1 MNLCRIASFICHPLV
16 YTCPLSNLSLSLSLY
31 LSFSRSLALSL
42 SFSRSP
48 LSLKVDSLLMEMT
61 QDELVEL
68 KKELSKL
75 EFTETAGF
83 SNLKSVLNMLSKRE
97 D

>member
-1 MNLCRIASFICHPLV
+1 
-16 YTCPLSNLSLSLSLY
+16 
-31 LSFSRSLALSL
+31 
-42 SFSRSP
+42 
-48 LSLKVDSLLMEMT
+48 MEMT